1 MKIIKRVVRILGII
15 VFCGLSAY
23 DLFWGILSV
32 PNISTQTDAMKW
44 LLCAIVIALMYPG
57 IIMVQYFTI
66 RKLKN

>member
-1 MKIIKRVVRILGII
+1 MKIIKRVVWILGII

-32 PNISTQTDAMKW
+32 PNISTQTDVMKW
-44 LLCAIVIALMYPG
+44 LFIVIAVMYPG
-57 IIMVQYFTI
+57 IIMVFTI